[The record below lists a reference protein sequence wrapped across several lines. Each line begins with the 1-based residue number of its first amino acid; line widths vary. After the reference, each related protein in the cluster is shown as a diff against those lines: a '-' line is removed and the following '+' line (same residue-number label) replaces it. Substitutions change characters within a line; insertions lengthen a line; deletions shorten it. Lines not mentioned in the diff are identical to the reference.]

1 VAAVTPSPKSESNAS
16 DGTSDTR
23 LMPTMDDG
31 SGAWRM
37 HGKLFRANIVRT
49 DEINGGNAF
58 ALSNS
63 CSIERYYRVADRV
76 LEQFL
81 SSNIAERNE
90 LIESYLIGNRLFK
103 FLSIVLPTHHQY
115 FSLDQKLEELRH
127 RSESQLMELLD
138 YIEGLELMI
147 DEMEYNGYI
156 LNDLTPSQIHGT
168 RGGNET
174 LHITNEMS
182 SDDGDINGG
191 FLEGSSDTKQN
202 DNSNDNDNNTSE
214 MAISKIR
221 MQTNQEGLLQ
231 QKQQLRSGVE
241 QHSSQNN
248 NQCKKFQGGNV
259 KVAVQAI
266 EASYQKQKQTNDLQS
281 QHEIFKER
289 VAAVLTANSSVER
302 SNNSD
307 RSVRSICSGA
317 TKYNS
322 LFSRNTNAMQLDF
335 SPEKS
340 QMDANKNLQECL
352 PYDAEFIDDQGLF
365 QVSKSKSD
373 HPEMPKKS
381 IEKKRREKEEE
392 LQHESP
398 GDSFSSWNLDFSD
411 CNAFLS
417 DAKEFE
423 GFEQKKTH
431 IDLLLEDPPSPSP
444 KQKQTESP
452 KLLPKIKEP
461 PVSYPRSIR
470 VHAQAQAARLSP
482 SFELTTELSHAL
494 SDCSSDIFNSLE
506 DHRPKETARVKTR
519 IEKRI
524 ERAMTFKRGRY
535 ESTGNTSYEDSSLLE
550 GHPQRKLLDQFRG
563 CVRSLL
569 D

>member
-1 VAAVTPSPKSESNAS
+1 MN
-16 DGTSDTR
+16 
-23 LMPTMDDG
+23 
-31 SGAWRM
+31 
-37 HGKLFRANIVRT
+37 
-49 DEINGGNAF
+49 
-58 ALSNS
+58 
-63 CSIERYYRVADRV
+63 RV

-90 LIESYLIGNRLFK
+90 LIESYLVGNRLFK

-115 FSLDQKLEELRH
+115 FSLDQNLEELRH

-138 YIEGLELMI
+138 YIEELELMI

-156 LNDLTPSQIHGT
+156 LNDLTPSEMHGT

-174 LHITNEMS
+174 SHITNEMAF
-182 SDDGDINGG
+182 DDGGINGE

-202 DNSNDNDNNTSE
+202 DNSDDYDNDNDNNNNTTK
-214 MAISKIR
+214 MAKAKIR

-231 QKQQLRSGVE
+231 QKQQLRSGVD

-248 NQCKKFQGGNV
+248 NPYKKFQGGNV

-266 EASYQKQKQTNDLQS
+266 EASHQKQKQTNDLQS

-289 VAAVLTANSSVER
+289 VAAVLTANNNVER
-302 SNNSD
+302 SNNSG

-317 TKYNS
+317 TKSIS
-322 LFSRNTNAMQLDF
+322 LLSRNTNPMQLDS

-340 QMDANKNLQECL
+340 EIDANKNLQDCL
-352 PYDAEFIDDQGLF
+352 PYDAEFIDDLGIF
-365 QVSKSKSD
+365 RASKSESD
-373 HPEMPKKS
+373 HPEMPKNS
-381 IEKKRREKEEE
+381 IEEKWHEKEQ

-398 GDSFSSWNLDFSD
+398 VDSFSLWNVDFSD
-411 CNAFLS
+411 CNAFSS
-417 DAKEFE
+417 DVKEFE
-423 GFEQKKTH
+423 GFGQKETH
-431 IDLLLEDPPSPSP
+431 IDLLLEDPPS
-444 KQKQTESP
+444 QKQTEIP

-470 VHAQAQAARLSP
+470 AHAQAQAARLSP
-482 SFELTTELSHAL
+482 SFKFETELSPAL

-506 DHRPKETARVKTR
+506 DPRPEETPRVKTR

-524 ERAMTFKRGRY
+524 ERAMTFKRGLY
-535 ESTGNTSYEDSSLLE
+535 ESKGNTFYEDSSLLE

-563 CVRSLL
+563 CVKSLL